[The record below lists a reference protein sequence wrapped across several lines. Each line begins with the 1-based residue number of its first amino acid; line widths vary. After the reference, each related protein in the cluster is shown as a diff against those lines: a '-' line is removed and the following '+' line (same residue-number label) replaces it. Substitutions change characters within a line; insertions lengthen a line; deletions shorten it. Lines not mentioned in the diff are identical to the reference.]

1 MAAAHFVL
9 SLLLCLSLGAAA
21 GYPWAEARA
30 QADKLALP
38 TADQLRSPMRIA
50 FASKGKLLVSDYQLG
65 MILTVKRKSLKVV
78 RGFRIEGKPLAV
90 AAGRRVI
97 YVGNDSTKRVEVY
110 SRKGKLR
117 YDLGPPGDL
126 VLQPTD
132 IAVDR
137 RNRRVFVVDGR
148 KKVVRVFSTDGA
160 ALYDIPSSYPDP
172 TLLANP
178 TGIALD
184 EERGEILVSDYGDSL
199 TGIPARIQIFSA
211 SGSHLDTISG
221 RAGMLGTRFSRPQGL
236 AVTREGQ
243 VLVADSLSSELLAF
257 DRETGRHLKT
267 LGSFGSA
274 PGQLQMPLDLV
285 IHRKSRDVF
294 VINNRAGRIEV
305 FRSGGAIP

>member
-1 MAAAHFVL
+1 
-9 SLLLCLSLGAAA
+9 
-21 GYPWAEARA
+21 
-30 QADKLALP
+30 
-38 TADQLRSPMRIA
+38 MRIA
-50 FASKGKLLVSDYQLG
+50 FASRGRLLVSDYQLG
-65 MILTVKRKSLKVV
+65 MILTVKRRSLKVM

-90 AAGRRVI
+90 AAGKRVI

-110 SRKGKLR
+110 SRKGKWR
-117 YDLGPPGDL
+117 HDLGPPGDL

-148 KKVVRVFSTDGA
+148 KKVVRVFGTDGA
-160 ALYDIPSSYPDP
+160 ALYDIPSAYPDP
-172 TLLANP
+172 QLLANP

-184 EERGEILVSDYGDSL
+184 KERGEILVSDYGDSL
-199 TGIPARIQIFSA
+199 AGIPARIQIFSA
-211 SGSHLDTISG
+211 SGSRPDTISG
-221 RAGMLGTRFSRPQGL
+221 RAGMLGSRFSRPQGL

-243 VLVADSLSSELLAF
+243 VLVADSLSGELLAF
-257 DRETGRHLKT
+257 DRETGTHLNT
-267 LGSFGSA
+267 VGSFGSA

-305 FRSGGAIP
+305 FRAGGTIP